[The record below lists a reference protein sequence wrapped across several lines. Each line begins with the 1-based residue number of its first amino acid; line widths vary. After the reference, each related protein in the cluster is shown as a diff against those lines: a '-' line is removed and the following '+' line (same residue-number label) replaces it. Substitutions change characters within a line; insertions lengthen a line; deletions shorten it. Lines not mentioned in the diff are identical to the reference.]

1 MRYRIHLEP
10 DDNDTL
16 LVTCP
21 DLPEVT
27 TFGQDEIDA
36 RFHAIDAIQT
46 ALQGRIAAKQEIP
59 EPTDGDGEWI
69 ELGALIEAKIALY
82 SLMRANQMTK
92 ADLARRL
99 QWHPPSV
106 DRLLN
111 LDHDS
116 RFQSI
121 EMAFKALGKAMHV
134 DVREHA

>member
-134 DVREHA
+134 DVREPA